1 MYRKKESPQNDKLF
15 NCRQKNCCLLDGKC
29 LTKCVVYK
37 ATVTETNS
45 KKQETYIGLTENEFK
60 TKFNLQKSLFKL
72 EHKRTTTTLSEHIWR
87 KTDKGSDHLLE
98 KANFDEFSNCI
109 HIQVLYIKF

>member
-1 MYRKKESPQNDKLF
+1 MSSVSAGHIILT
-15 NCRQKNCCLLDGKC
+15 
-29 LTKCVVYK
+29 LTKKVGSGRPK
-37 ATVTETNS
+37 WGS
-45 KKQETYIGLTENEFK
+45 KPRPPHEESHALLKRPPSISKQV
-60 TKFNLQKSLFKL
+60 S
-72 EHKRTTTTLSEHIWR
+72 RCIWR

>member
-1 MYRKKESPQNDKLF
+1 MARDNFWMFPMWNPPFAMNSDLLNSMQKFIKLKK
-15 NCRQKNCCLLDGKC
+15 
-29 LTKCVVYK
+29 
-37 ATVTETNS
+37 
-45 KKQETYIGLTENEFK
+45 KKQEKAHCEVNTLFIGV
-60 TKFNLQKSLFKL
+60 
-72 EHKRTTTTLSEHIWR
+72 RR

>member
-1 MYRKKESPQNDKLF
+1 MNQLIETWDCAIKMNRE
-15 NCRQKNCCLLDGKC
+15 
-29 LTKCVVYK
+29 
-37 ATVTETNS
+37 TVD
-45 KKQETYIGLTENEFK
+45 QEAM
-60 TKFNLQKSLFKL
+60 
-72 EHKRTTTTLSEHIWR
+72 WR

>member
-1 MYRKKESPQNDKLF
+1 MLISRSRSRFGTIVSSRDPFY
-15 NCRQKNCCLLDGKC
+15 
-29 LTKCVVYK
+29 V
-37 ATVTETNS
+37 AM
-45 KKQETYIGLTENEFK
+45 
-60 TKFNLQKSLFKL
+60 
-72 EHKRTTTTLSEHIWR
+72 WR

>member
-1 MYRKKESPQNDKLF
+1 MECRLYCLMINAFFLFYFQVAVVKEKSSEN
-15 NCRQKNCCLLDGKC
+15 
-29 LTKCVVYK
+29 VYAMK
-37 ATVTETNS
+37 ILNKWEM
-45 KKQETYIGLTENEFK
+45 L
-60 TKFNLQKSLFKL
+60 
-72 EHKRTTTTLSEHIWR
+72 KRAEVRR